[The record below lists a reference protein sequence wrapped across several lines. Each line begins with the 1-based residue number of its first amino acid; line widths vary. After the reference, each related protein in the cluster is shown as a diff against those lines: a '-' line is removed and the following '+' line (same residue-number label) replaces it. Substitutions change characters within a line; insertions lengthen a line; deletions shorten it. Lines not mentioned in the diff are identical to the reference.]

1 MQEEISRVIPQID
14 FKKFVAW
21 LFLSD
26 LSSFKR
32 AGNHESLT
40 VNMANFC
47 LHLLTRVDVFN
58 TIFRT

>member
-40 VNMANFC
+40 VNMADC

-58 TIFRT
+58 TIFTT